1 VGNLDDVMSLL
12 TSPPRMA
19 RGWQERVF
27 PPQPAAGASMT
38 MAVPGDVWWRIL
50 STHVK
55 LLTSAVVANRFLDW
69 RVIDPDGNALLVV
82 PVSAGIAAATTFR
95 MSLAQGIPTLAL
107 NPSGTNAG
115 GLYDLLI
122 PPGWSVSWN
131 LVAADAADQLSELWM
146 ITQKFPS
153 DSAYIGPG

>member
-1 VGNLDDVMSLL
+1 
-12 TSPPRMA
+12 
-19 RGWQERVF
+19 
-27 PPQPAAGASMT
+27 MT
-38 MAVPGDVWWRIL
+38 ATVPGDVWWQII

-82 PVSAGIAAATTFR
+82 PASAGIPAATTFR
-95 MSLAQGIPTLAL
+95 MSLAQGVPTLAL

-115 GLYDLLI
+115 GLYNLLI
-122 PPGWSVSWN
+122 PSGWSVSWN

-146 ITQKFPS
+146 IVQKFPS
-153 DSAYIGPG
+153 DSAYTGPG